1 MSDTVRILLDAEE
14 IPNQISEVNSKI
26 QETKHKIR
34 LFEEKGVTD
43 KLEKQ
48 LCFNKDLQQLGKLQE
63 RLQLFL
69 DKLKTSTVYQNS
81 EEDFKTYFSKYNSQ
95 RMDQAKTQLSLF
107 LGVIGDIQKKCESL
121 STILSAIK
129 TIHGEIQKDIEGLQE
144 EFAAIKREIADET
157 LDPDVCVKLSET
169 LSELETRLEKLN
181 ESLGSRKMTTDRLR
195 TFVRKR
201 NELLLESFTA
211 LSKETQMINEAQS
224 NIRIAVEFKGAKGAF
239 KDLLTKTSHT

>member
-1 MSDTVRILLDAEE
+1 MQRIVGSAIPDQSGALADIQREMSDTVRILLDAEE

-107 LGVIGDIQKKCESL
+107 LGVIGDIQKNVNPC
-121 STILSAIK
+121 
-129 TIHGEIQKDIEGLQE
+129 
-144 EFAAIKREIADET
+144 
-157 LDPDVCVKLSET
+157 
-169 LSELETRLEKLN
+169 
-181 ESLGSRKMTTDRLR
+181 LR
-195 TFVRKR
+195 YCLR
-201 NELLLESFTA
+201 
-211 LSKETQMINEAQS
+211 
-224 NIRIAVEFKGAKGAF
+224 
-239 KDLLTKTSHT
+239 